1 MLPRWNSILNNL
13 KFFLA
18 KLEVVLSHKIL
29 RRSKRGRKPK
39 RSIRS
44 YLKLIIVKE
53 YKNASLRDAE
63 WDFSRR
69 ICRSRVDHSVIHYWE
84 KKLPKEVVEKIV
96 RTIAE
101 EVERSLGYDFSVIDA
116 TKFTSWKNQELEFHI
131 LARIVKGTVYPSS
144 VYLGHGSM
152 SKTVDHVLVEG
163 DKDLLCDAWYDDHKS
178 LKMMFKRGYT
188 PYVSPNTGKWR
199 GRWRHKA
206 RRLYMH
212 PLGRQKYRQRGR
224 GESPFGSLTNEFGD
238 RLKTS
243 RFDTSMIRI
252 GARIITYLVKIYMRI
267 DDNLI
272 LIIILVNC

>member
-1 MLPRWNSILNNL
+1 LLPRWNSVLNNL
-13 KFFLA
+13 KLFLA
-18 KLEVVLSHKIL
+18 KLEVLLSRKIL

-63 WDFSRR
+63 WDFSRM

-84 KKLPKEVVEKIV
+84 KKLPKEVIEKIV

-101 EVERSLGYDFSVIDA
+101 EIEKSLGYDFSVIDA
-116 TKFTSWKNQELEFHI
+116 TKFASWKNQGLEFHT
-131 LARIVKGTVYPSS
+131 LNRITKGTVYPSS
-144 VYLGHGSM
+144 VYFGSVSP
-152 SKTVDHVLVEG
+152 SKAVKHVLTEG
-163 DKDLLCDAWYDDHKS
+163 DEDLLCDAWYDDNEA
-178 LKMMFKRGYT
+178 LKVMFKRGYT
-188 PYVSPNTGKWR
+188 PYVSPNTGRWR

-243 RFDTSMIRI
+243 RFDTSVTRMIHR
-252 GARIITYLVKIYMRI
+252 
-267 DDNLI
+267 
-272 LIIILVNC
+272 